1 MKPLLLAFLLLFGK
15 ALSAQNAEGRFPVAQ
30 LREDL
35 DSLYA
40 TLRANHSALYAQRS
54 KAQTD
59 RDFLALRRQIDRP
72 LTRLEFG
79 RLVSPFLAGFRDGH
93 TYLDVDFEGADI
105 KAYDSSGGRFFPLPV
120 TVVEG
125 RLLVADH
132 RLKGTALPGDEILEL
147 NGQPAATVLS
157 RLTASMSADEYR
169 TALVSVARLFGF
181 LLWSVEGWGTKAE
194 LLVRRGG
201 NEVRLQVEGV
211 SRKDYLS
218 LLFNR
223 GRTRVLH
230 LYPEESLAVIEIRE
244 YSGVKTSKAFI
255 DSCFGV
261 IRKEGIRHVAL
272 DIRRNGGGNSS
283 IGTYLL
289 SHLTR
294 QPLRT
299 IRRKSWR
306 YGPLMQA
313 VDTSDWRYPM
323 MASMRQRGKQEGD
336 VYYLDFD
343 SEQAEA
349 IPDSLFANADFFLL
363 TSGRTYSSAHMTAL
377 TVKCSGIGQIIGQPS
392 GERLDLTGEI
402 IEYRLPHT
410 GLPVWLPT
418 AIFLTA
424 CGDGS
429 SVGVMPDHVV
439 EPTVKDVL
447 EGRDAEVEYLRA
459 LLRKN

>member
-1 MKPLLLAFLLLFGK
+1 MKPLFLARLLLLAG
-15 ALSAQNAEGRFPVAQ
+15 ALRAQTSETRYPVSE

-40 TLRANHSALYAQRS
+40 QLRANHSALYAQRS
-54 KAQTD
+54 KARTD
-59 RDFLALRRQIDRP
+59 RDFLALRRQVSQP
-72 LTRLEFG
+72 MTRTEFG
-79 RLVSPFLAGFRDGH
+79 RIVAPFLAGFQDGH

-105 KAYDSSGGRFFPLPV
+105 RAYDSTGGRFFPLLV
-120 TVVEG
+120 SVVEG
-125 RLLVADH
+125 RLLVSDN
-132 RLKGTALPGDEILEL
+132 RMSALAHPGDEILEV
-147 NGQPAATVLS
+147 NGMPVAQLLA

-181 LLWSVEGWGTKAE
+181 LLWSVEGWGTRTE
-194 LLVRRGG
+194 LLVGREGRQLKLQLDGIRRS
-201 NEVRLQVEGV
+201 E
-211 SRKDYLS
+211 YLS

-223 GRTRVLH
+223 GRPRQLH
-230 LYPEESLAVIEIRE
+230 LYPEESLALIEIRE
-244 YSGVKTSKAFI
+244 YSGVKTSRAFI
-255 DSCFGV
+255 DSCFRV
-261 IRKEGIRHVAL
+261 IRQQGIRHVAL
-272 DIRRNGGGNSS
+272 DLRRNGGGNSS

-294 QPLRT
+294 KPLRT

-336 VYYLDFD
+336 VYYQDF
-343 SEQAEA
+343 EQEAPDA
-349 IPDSLFANADFFLL
+349 IPDSLFADVDFYLL

-402 IEYRLPHT
+402 IEYRLPHSK
-410 GLPVWLPT
+410 LSVWMPT
-418 AIFLTA
+418 AIFLSA

-429 SVGVMPDHVV
+429 QVGVEPDHRVA
-439 EPTVKDVL
+439 PTLRDVL
-447 EGRDAEVEYLRA
+447 EGRDTEVEYLRA
-459 LLRKN
+459 LIRKK